1 MPKIVNHEIY
11 REELLERGFDLFAKK
26 GYTITIRELATGLG
40 VSTGT
45 LYHYFSGKEE
55 LFRQTIEYIAEKHVG
70 NIQSQIQTNWS
81 IQEKAGAIF
90 LYVNQNQDYFKNIIF
105 LLIEYYKQNEHR
117 DPDSII
123 SETAALIRKI
133 FREQLN
139 LNSDAEATTLL
150 SFFIGH
156 ILQKSLDPL
165 GSIYPSQGIE
175 LLKIFTA
182 IQETK
187 EK

>member
-11 REELLERGFDLFAKK
+11 REELLQRGFDLFAKK

-55 LFRQTIEYIAEKHVG
+55 MFRQTMEHIAEKHVG

-81 IQEKAGAIF
+81 IEEKAGAIF
-90 LYVNQNQDYFKNIIF
+90 FYVSQNQEYFKNIIF
-105 LLIEYYKQNEHR
+105 LLIEYFKQNEHS
-117 DPDSII
+117 DPDSVI

-133 FREQLN
+133 LREQLE
-139 LNSDAEATTLL
+139 LKSDSEATTLL

-165 GSIYPSQGIE
+165 GSIYPMQGME
-175 LLKIFTA
+175 LLKIFTVL
-182 IQETK
+182 Q
-187 EK
+187 